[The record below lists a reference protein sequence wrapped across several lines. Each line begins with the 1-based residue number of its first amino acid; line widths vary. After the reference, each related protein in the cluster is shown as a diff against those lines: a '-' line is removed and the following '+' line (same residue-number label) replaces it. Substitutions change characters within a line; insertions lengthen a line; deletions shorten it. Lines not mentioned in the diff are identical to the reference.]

1 MAKVKKTKI
10 SLAEFKA
17 WLEGVEDL
25 QEDDWS
31 PSKVQWEKIRQKI
44 ESIDEGVVNPLSQPS
59 QPSQQSVNYQPV
71 TYQPPISN
79 QSAFG
84 QPYPVNSGSIIDHG
98 PTAGIAVNLNNPP
111 PPGTEFI

>member
-25 QEDDWS
+25 QDDDWS

-44 ESIDEGVVNPLSQPS
+44 ENIDEGVVNTLS
-59 QPSQQSVNYQPV
+59 QPSQQSVSYQPIA
-71 TYQPPISN
+71 YPQPVN
-79 QSAFG
+79 TQSAFG
-84 QPYPVNSGSIIDHG
+84 QPYPVSNGINNVIDHG
-98 PTAGIAVNLNNPP
+98 PTAGIAINLNNPP

>member
-25 QEDDWS
+25 QDDDWS

-44 ESIDEGVVNPLSQPS
+44 ECIDEGVVNTISPPT
-59 QPSQQSVNYQPV
+59 QQTVSYQPIQ
-71 TYQPPISN
+71 YQSPVNN

-84 QPYPVNSGSIIDHG
+84 QPYPVSTSNNVIDHG
-98 PTAGIAVNLNNPP
+98 PTAGIAINLNNPP